1 MSDQL
6 LENTTLWYS
15 VAVGIFAALFL
26 WKGWKPLVGWL
37 DGEIAKIHAELDE
50 AKKLHAEAEAT
61 LEEYKA
67 RQKVAEV
74 EAKRIVEKA
83 KKDAVRLREEA
94 ERDVKAELER
104 HETLAINRINLAQT
118 EAIEDVR
125 RYVIEEVMR
134 EVREKASKADTSAEN
149 AKLVDNII
157 ADIPNLNIKS
167 A

>member
-1 MSDQL
+1 MSEQL
-6 LENTTLWYS
+6 LENTTLWYG
-15 VAVGIFAALFL
+15 VAVAIFVGLFL
-26 WKGWKPLVGWL
+26 WKGLKPLLGWL
-37 DGEIAKIHAELDE
+37 DSEIAKIHAELNE

-61 LEEYKA
+61 LEEYKS

-74 EAKRIVEKA
+74 EAKRIVESA

-104 HETLAINRINLAQT
+104 HETLAINRIKLAQT
-118 EAIEDVR
+118 EAVEDVR

-134 EVREKASKADTSAEN
+134 EVKEKASKADTASAN
-149 AKLVDNII
+149 AKLIDNII
-157 ADIPNLNIKS
+157 ADIPNVKIKS